1 MSATTKT
8 CRPRK
13 VRSVTPFREAR
24 AKATASTE
32 KALGALIRKKYGT
45 DFYVLDKFP
54 EEARPFYAKED
65 PSNPSLTNAYE

>member
-1 MSATTKT
+1 M
-8 CRPRK
+8 P
-13 VRSVTPFREAR
+13 
-24 AKATASTE
+24 TALSE

-65 PSNPSLTNAYE
+65 PSDSSLTNAYE

>member
-1 MSATTKT
+1 MLATTKT

-13 VRSVTPFREAR
+13 VRPFTPVGEAR
-24 AKATASTE
+24 ANVTASTE

>member
-8 CRPRK
+8 CRLRK
-13 VRSVTPFREAR
+13 VCPFTRFVRGGAN
-24 AKATASTE
+24 ASASTE

-65 PSNPSLTNAYE
+65 PSDPSLTNAYE